1 MAVGPYARQLMASRC
16 LRIVEAGALEIKMI
30 PVLASFYPHPMLDI
44 EKWDNR
50 GRATLCSYCT
60 ISRVMT
66 QHSVMILVALVVARR
81 FLSAVNTSCDWND

>member
-44 EKWDNR
+44 EKVGQPWQSNAVQLLHNITRNDTTQCHDIGGSCR
-50 GRATLCSYCT
+50 CT
-60 ISRVMT
+60 PF
-66 QHSVMILVALVVARR
+66 SVLLRR
-81 FLSAVNTSCDWND
+81 